1 MKSQFIAELRVGDK
15 VSGSFAVTSKQLL
28 SFSARSSRAG
38 QEYMKVGLKDSSG
51 VIDGF
56 VWEDALAYYP
66 LFEIDD
72 IVFIE
77 GLVSQFNGLQITI
90 NNIKR
95 VSLEKVDISD
105 YLPPAPVDVLALKK
119 DLFHYI
125 SSLKQPILK
134 VLLQKIFS
142 GKLLESFCF
151 CPGAK
156 TIHHAYCGGLLKH
169 TLEVAA
175 IAQTFSSIYGNLDHD
190 ILTAGAL
197 LHDIGK
203 VREYDLTSVSLRYSD
218 KGQLC
223 GHLIL
228 GRDIL
233 LEYASGIKGFPEGLM
248 EELGHMILSHHGQRE
263 WGSPEV
269 PKTLEAFAL
278 FHADLSSARLDQA
291 SVLLGSVRKTGTWSA
306 WDKLL
311 ERSFYSPERNY
322 SSQGSETA
330 ASFDDELF

>member
-1 MKSQFIAELRVGDK
+1 MKSQFIADLRLGDK
-15 VSGSFAVTSKQLL
+15 VSGCFAVTSKQLL
-28 SFSARSSRAG
+28 SFSARSSKSG
-38 QEYMKVGLKDSSG
+38 QVYMKVGLTDSSG

-77 GLVSQFNGLQITI
+77 GLVSHFNGLQITI

-95 VSLEKVDISD
+95 VPFEKVDISD
-105 YLPPAPVDVLALKK
+105 FLPPAPVDVLALRQE
-119 DLFHYI
+119 LFFYI
-125 SSLKQPILK
+125 NSIKQPIIK
-134 VLLQKIFS
+134 ELLQKVFS
-142 GKLLESFCF
+142 GKFLESFCF

-156 TIHHAYCGGLLKH
+156 TIHHAYRGGLLKH
-169 TLEVAA
+169 TMEVAA
-175 IAQTFSSIYGNLDHD
+175 IAQTFSSILGNLDRD
-190 ILTAGAL
+190 LLTAGAL

-203 VREYDLTSVSLRYSD
+203 IREYDLTSISLRYSD

-223 GHLIL
+223 GHLVL

-233 LEYASGIKGFPEGLM
+233 LEHTSEMKGFPEGIA
-248 EELGHMILSHHGQRE
+248 EELSHMILSHHGQRE
-263 WGSPEV
+263 WGSPEL

-291 SVLLGSVRKTGTWSA
+291 SAILGSVSKAGTWSA

-311 ERSFYSPERNY
+311 ERSFYSPKRDY
-322 SSQGSETA
+322 SSQDSDTA
-330 ASFDDELF
+330 AFFDDESS